1 MHTDHMAAS
10 SFPDEAALRERLGIP
25 KDARK
30 VLIMAES
37 SHWDPQWLLDTE
49 TYYRTCIVRVFKGIL
64 SEFRVDPRRTFAIES
79 VLFLKMFW
87 ERNPGKQEELRSL
100 INSGRLILTGTA
112 MGQPDTNLPLLES
125 ILRDYQI
132 GQQWLR
138 DNGIQA
144 EPDIAAFADNFGHS
158 PALPTILNSLGFRYT
173 SFARVDGGYYEGC
186 DFRPES
192 DFPMP
197 GSTAEILLKKLQS
210 LDFIWRTADGAELR
224 CLFMPYTYGMGDDLT
239 INPAWLLPGL
249 VSRQLFIKR
258 WCGII
263 FGIPSRSENQ
273 IAGRVKEY
281 VDRLAP
287 LSRTDYL
294 FCPTGYDFNPP
305 LPGLMKLIDR
315 YNRKSY
321 PQTGIYLISATLKDY
336 FDLTSDAYKD
346 LPVLQD
352 LDINPVSMGCAS
364 SRPYIKQ
371 LCHQLVKD
379 LVTAETLNVTGPNK
393 DQRHAKMLK
402 QAWEAAAESN
412 HHDFITGTSTN
423 SVVYKCQLPLLQ
435 KAQSKVDS
443 VLNDLVASLTPIAAA
458 NPAPRPPEWS
468 QEGSLFKV
476 RNQYY
481 ALTLDR
487 DKGGCIVEWLDM
499 ASNKSILKGPAN
511 DLILYRD
518 SGGLW
523 RLPWEYPGG
532 LFAEVTR
539 ASTSPCLFNVGE
551 KEGILEA
558 RIVTD
563 FEGVAITRLVRF
575 RTDSP
580 YVEVTI
586 SGSTKKDRTVVCCFP
601 LHSPGRISMDVPG
614 AVVTRPEHTIY
625 DPTYW
630 AAHSF
635 VNVEQPNG
643 HGMFVN
649 FSRTASVS
657 ISQSGLQ
664 FIAVRNINSE
674 RTASNKVLMAFGAKG
689 DTREQTI
696 SFAFCATPAAEP
708 HGHGMTAASAQISE
722 IWNSDIEN
730 RIGAAAKGAVIVDD
744 AAVGVIGVKDAE
756 LGQGVIVHLF
766 SDRVTGQEIRLR
778 VKDRPILEA
787 WSCDARERD
796 IARIK
801 IVDGQAVVPVTSPI
815 ICIRVH
821 I

>member
-1 MHTDHMAAS
+1 MHADHMAAS
-10 SFPDEAALRERLGIP
+10 SSPSEAGLRERLGIP

-30 VLIMAES
+30 VLIIGES

-49 TYYRTCIVRVFKGIL
+49 TYYRTCIVRVFKGIM
-64 SEFRVDPRRTFAIES
+64 SEFRADPRRTFAIES
-79 VLFLKMFW
+79 VLFLKMYW

-100 INSGRLILTGTA
+100 INSGRLILTGTGI
-112 MGQPDTNLPLLES
+112 GQPDTNLPLLES

-144 EPDIAAFADNFGHS
+144 EPEIAAFADNFGHS

-197 GSTAEILLKKLQS
+197 GSTAELLLKKHQS
-210 LDFIWRTADGAELR
+210 LDFIWRTDDGAELR

-249 VSRQLFIKR
+249 VAKQLFIKR

-263 FGIPSRSENQ
+263 FGIPSRSEKQ

-281 VDRLAP
+281 VDRLAT

-315 YNRKSY
+315 YNRNSY

-336 FDLTSDAYKD
+336 FDLTSGMYKE

-352 LDINPVSMGCAS
+352 LDINPVTMGCAT

-379 LVTAETLNVTGPNK
+379 LVTAETLTVTGPHR
-393 DQRHAKMLK
+393 DRTHAERLK
-402 QAWEAAAESN
+402 QAWAAAAESN

-423 SVVYKCQLPLLQ
+423 SVVYKCQVPLLQ

-443 VLNDLVASLTPIAAA
+443 VIKELVTSLPPVAAA

-468 QEGSLFKV
+468 REGSMFKV

-487 DKGGCIVEWLDM
+487 DKGGCIVEWLDT
-499 ASNKSILKGPAN
+499 ASSKSILCGSAN

-523 RLPWEYPGG
+523 RLPWEFPGG

-539 ASTSPCLFNVGE
+539 ASTSPCSFDVSE

-558 RIVTD
+558 SIVTD
-563 FEGVAITRLVRF
+563 FEGVAVTRLVRF
-575 RTDSP
+575 RMDSP
-580 YVEVTI
+580 YIEVRL

-601 LHSPGRISMDVPG
+601 LHSHGRISMDVPG
-614 AVVTRPEHTIY
+614 AVITRPAHTIY

-630 AAHSF
+630 AAQSF

-643 HGMFVN
+643 PSVFMT
-649 FSRTASVS
+649 FSRTAPVS
-657 ISQSGLQ
+657 LSQSGLQ
-664 FIAVRNINSE
+664 FIAIRNIKSE
-674 RTASNKVLMAFGAKG
+674 RTASNKPLMAFAAKG
-689 DTREQTI
+689 DTREQTM
-696 SFAFCATPAAEP
+696 SFVFCATPAAEP
-708 HGHGMTAASAQISE
+708 YGRGRNAASAQISE

-730 RIGAAAKGAVIVDD
+730 RIGTAAREAVSVDD
-744 AAVGVIGVKDAE
+744 AAVRVIGVKSAE
-756 LGQGVIVHLF
+756 LGEGVIVHLF
-766 SDRVTGQEIRLR
+766 TDRVAGQEIRLR
-778 VKDRPILEA
+778 VKGRHILDA

-796 IARIK
+796 ISRIK

-815 ICIRVH
+815 LCIRVH